1 MKNNNEITLRIKG
14 EMEQFKKELLT
25 KNFLETEHFILY
37 DTFMIPK
44 DIDMKSM
51 STRDIIATAIIIRK
65 VKDITKNE
73 IRQDMSYKVK
83 MIDDSGKIL
92 EQKSTRLKVYSCQ
105 EAEIFM
111 NEIGYKKILNI
122 EEEDYVYKKDNF
134 SIATKDVKNGDNM
147 IEIETNN
154 TFDTIEKLIKKTID
168 ENLNLDYSDY
178 FVKKVELEL
187 DKVLKKK

>member
-25 KNFLETEHFILY
+25 KNFSEIEHFILY

-44 DIDMKSM
+44 DIDIKSM